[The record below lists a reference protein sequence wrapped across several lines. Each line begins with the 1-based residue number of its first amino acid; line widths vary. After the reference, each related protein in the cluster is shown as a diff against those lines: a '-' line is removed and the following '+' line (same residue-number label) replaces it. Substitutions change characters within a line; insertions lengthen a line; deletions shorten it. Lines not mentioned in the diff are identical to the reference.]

1 MEHDAESARGGRIE
15 PAPAASSPIDV
26 ARGRWLVFGA
36 AFLWGTSATLARF
49 VFRDRHVPA
58 LTAVELRL
66 LFAVAILGP
75 WLALRRPQALR
86 VAVGDW
92 GYFVVLGLFGVAA
105 VQGTYYYAISKLGVG
120 LAILIQYLAP
130 ALIVAYGALRGVRVG
145 AATLFALVSAIFGI
159 AMLVGNV
166 GGTRGALN
174 ARPQDLAVSFGSTL
188 SFAFYV
194 LYSKRGLKRY
204 APETVLFYT
213 FLIAGIFWAIVT
225 PPWRI
230 LAAGYGADLWLQFVA
245 LGVFSTLVPFFLFNT
260 GLRGLSAAEA
270 GIIASLE
277 PVVAVV
283 SAAVFLGEGLRAAQW
298 VGALF
303 VLLAASL
310 ASIQA
315 PEALPAQPE
324 RG

>member
-1 MEHDAESARGGRIE
+1 
-15 PAPAASSPIDV
+15 
-26 ARGRWLVFGA
+26 
-36 AFLWGTSATLARF
+36 

-66 LFAVAILGP
+66 AIAVAILGP
-75 WLALRRPQALR
+75 WLLWRRPQALR
-86 VAVGDW
+86 IARADW
-92 GYFVVLGLFGVAA
+92 GYFLALGLFGVAA
-105 VQGTYYYAISKLGVG
+105 VQGTYYYAISVLGVG

-130 ALIVAYGALRGVRVG
+130 ALIVAYGALRGIRVNL
-145 AATLFALVSAIFGI
+145 ATVIALVSALSGI
-159 AMLVGNV
+159 ALLVSNV
-166 GGTRGALN
+166 DPGSLKAHPLH
-174 ARPQDLAVSFGSTL
+174 ARPIDWAVGFGSTL

-194 LYSKRGLKRY
+194 VFSKRGLRRY

-213 FLIAGIFWAIVT
+213 FLVAGIFWAVVT

-230 LAAGYGADLWLQFVA
+230 AGAGYGADLWLMFAA

-260 GLRGLSAAEA
+260 GLHRLSAAEA

-277 PVVAVV
+277 PVVAVL
-283 SAAVFLGEGLRAAQW
+283 SAALFLGEGLRAMQW
-298 VGALF
+298 LGALL
-303 VLLAASL
+303 VLIAASL

-315 PEALPAQPE
+315 PETVPAQPE

>member
-1 MEHDAESARGGRIE
+1 MNDRHD
-15 PAPAASSPIDV
+15 

-66 LFAVAILGP
+66 AISVAILGP
-75 WLALRRPQALR
+75 WLALRRPEALR
-86 VAVGDW
+86 IARSDW
-92 GYFVVLGLFGVAA
+92 GYFFALGLFGVAA
-105 VQGTYYYAISKLGVG
+105 VQGTYYYAISVLGVG

-130 ALIVAYGALRGVRVG
+130 ALIVAYGAARGVRVG
-145 AATLFALVSAIFGI
+145 PATVVAIASAILGIALLVSHMDPGSLKRHPRPLDWA
-159 AMLVGNV
+159 VG
-166 GGTRGALN
+166 
-174 ARPQDLAVSFGSTL
+174 FGSTF

-194 LYSKRGLKRY
+194 LFSKRGLRRY
-204 APETVLFYT
+204 APDTVLFYT
-213 FLIAGIFWAIVT
+213 FLIACIFWALVT

-230 LAAGYGADLWLQFVA
+230 AAAGYGADLWLMFAA

-260 GLRGLSAAEA
+260 GLRRLSAAEA

-277 PVVAVV
+277 PVVAVL
-283 SAAVFLGEGLRAAQW
+283 SAALFLGEGLKPMQW
-298 VGALF
+298 LGALL
-303 VLLAASL
+303 VLVAASL

-315 PEALPAQPE
+315 PETVPAQPE